1 MTTDC
6 HKYDC
11 HNCDCHICDCHKCD
25 FHKCNCQSNQIE
37 VKPSKHY
44 H

>member
-11 HNCDCHICDCHKCD
+11 HNCDCHKCD

-37 VKPSKHY
+37 VKSSKLSLKNPI
-44 H
+44 